1 MKPDSVLVRAGEK
14 VRAGQVIGLVGTS
27 GNSSEPHLHFHVID
41 GPSPLASNGLPYL
54 PHGFSASQRGVS
66 TAAFDQ
72 AIIDGKPIA
81 LEAVPSPGARQDVMP
96 LDLWIV
102 DFPS

>member
-1 MKPDSVLVRAGEK
+1 
-14 VRAGQVIGLVGTS
+14 LVGTS
-27 GNSSEPHLHFHVID
+27 GNSSEPHLHFHVSD
-41 GPSPLASNGLPYL
+41 GPTPASDGVPYL
-54 PHGFSASQRGVS
+54 LRRFFSVRRGVS

-81 LEAVPSPGARQDVMP
+81 TEPVAGAARREEVLP

-102 DFPS
+102 DFPE

>member
-1 MKPDSVLVRAGEK
+1 VV
-14 VRAGQVIGLVGTS
+14 AGQLLGQVGNS
-27 GNSSEPHLHFHVID
+27 GNSSEPHLHFHVDD

-54 PHGFSASQRGVS
+54 MNGFTASQRGVS

-81 LEAVPSPGARQDVMP
+81 VEPVASPGAFMNVMP
-96 LDLWIV
+96 MDLWIV